1 MRDETFSALVG
12 LYVNREFCM
21 KGFPENLLT
30 AEELA
35 FFRSV
40 SAEAFTS

>member
-1 MRDETFSALVG
+1 MRDDTFNALVG

-21 KGFPENLLT
+21 KGFPEMLT

-40 SAEAFTS
+40 SAAAFTS